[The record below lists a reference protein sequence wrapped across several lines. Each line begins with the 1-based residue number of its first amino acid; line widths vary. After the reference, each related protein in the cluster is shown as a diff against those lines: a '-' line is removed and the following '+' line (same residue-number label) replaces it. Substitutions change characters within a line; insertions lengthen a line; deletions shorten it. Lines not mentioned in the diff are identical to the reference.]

1 MKRLRSVSE
10 TTERAGGNEPDSGV
24 AAIYVNYFE
33 LGHNPFEFLVDFGQF
48 LPGLAEGDGAT
59 AIHSRIAL
67 APPYA
72 KMLSD
77 LLARSVREHET
88 EYGPIA
94 VVGAPTSPIDSV
106 LSPFGDFEERARAL
120 RSCRAGP
127 SPSQAPFTQ
136 RQVIR

>member
-1 MKRLRSVSE
+1 LPMKRLKSVSE
-10 TTERAGGNEPDSGV
+10 TNERTGNESDSVV

-48 LPGLAEGDGAT
+48 HPGLAEGDGAT

-77 LLARSVREHET
+77 LLARSVREHEI

-94 VVGAPTSPIDSV
+94 VVGAPASPLDSV

-120 RSCRAGP
+120 RSQRVAPVSTP
-127 SPSQAPFTQ
+127 SFND
-136 RQVIR
+136 R

>member
-10 TTERAGGNEPDSGV
+10 ANERAGGEPEGVV

-33 LGHNPFEFLVDFGQF
+33 LGHNPFEFLIDFGQF
-48 LPGLAEGDGAT
+48 HPGLADGEGAT

-72 KMLSD
+72 KMLSA
-77 LLARSVREHET
+77 LLARSVREHES

-94 VVGAPTSPIDSV
+94 VVGAPASPIDSV
-106 LSPFGDFEERARAL
+106 LSPLGDFEERARAL
-120 RSCRAGP
+120 RSQQLNSDSTP
-127 SPSQAPFTQ
+127 STNH
-136 RQVIR
+136 R